1 MQVRFCD
8 EETCFFNLML
18 YLQHKMIR
26 DNRTQK
32 IDELVEAVLKQM
44 GLYQK
49 FKEHEVCNIWPEVV
63 GQMIA
68 SRTKSVSISDGKLF
82 VAFTSA
88 VVKNEI
94 MMVKEGLIKALN
106 DKLGERIVKDIIIK

>member
-1 MQVRFCD
+1 
-8 EETCFFNLML
+8 
-18 YLQHKMIR
+18 MIR
-26 DNRTQK
+26 DNKTQK

-49 FKEHEVCNIWPEVV
+49 FKEREVCNVWPEVV

-68 SRTKSVSISDGKLF
+68 SRTKSVSISEGRLF

-88 VVKNEI
+88 VVRNEI
-94 MMVKEGLIKALN
+94 LMVKDGLIKALN
-106 DKLGERIVKDIIIK
+106 DKLGEQIIKDIVIK

>member
-1 MQVRFCD
+1 
-8 EETCFFNLML
+8 
-18 YLQHKMIR
+18 MIR
-26 DNRTQK
+26 DNKTQK

-49 FKEHEVCNIWPEVV
+49 FKEREVCNVWTEVV

-68 SRTKSVSISDGKLF
+68 SRTKSLWISEGKVFVS
-82 VAFTSA
+82 FTSS

-94 MMVKEGLIKALN
+94 LMVKEGLIKALN
-106 DKLGERIVKDIIIK
+106 DRVGDHVVKDIVVF

>member
-1 MQVRFCD
+1 
-8 EETCFFNLML
+8 
-18 YLQHKMIR
+18 MIR

-44 GLYQK
+44 GLYKQ
-49 FKEHEVCNIWPEVV
+49 FKEREVCNIWPEVV

-68 SRTKSVSISDGKLF
+68 SHTKSISISEGRLF
-82 VAFTSA
+82 VVFTSA

-106 DKLGERIVKDIIIK
+106 DRLGGQVVKDIVIK